1 MMRIPNYMKH
11 PEFFE
16 VFGYDM
22 YHPERRMVPNSKAP
36 KEILREFYVDEV
48 SDGDDNNYLL
58 EDIPELKKRII
69 EEFKKSKC
77 YQEKSEAERQEIIDY
92 FNAVTYDDVPHF
104 IY

>member
-1 MMRIPNYMKH
+1 MMRIPNYNKH
-11 PEFFE
+11 PEYFE
-16 VFGYDM
+16 PYEWN
-22 YHPERRMVPNSKAP
+22 PLKPNIRKIPKANAP

-58 EDIPELKKRII
+58 EDIPKLKKRII

-92 FNAVTYDDVPHF
+92 FNAITYDDVPHF

>member
-1 MMRIPNYMKH
+1 MMIIPNYIEH
-11 PEFFE
+11 PEYFE
-16 VFGYDM
+16 PYEWN
-22 YHPERRMVPNSKAP
+22 PLKPNIRRIPKVNAP

-48 SDGDDNNYLL
+48 SEGDDNNYLL

>member
-1 MMRIPNYMKH
+1 MMRIPNYNKH
-11 PEFFE
+11 PEYFE
-16 VFGYDM
+16 PYEWN
-22 YHPERRMVPNSKAP
+22 PLKPNIRKIPKANAP

-48 SDGDDNNYLL
+48 SRGDDNNYLL
-58 EDIPELKKRII
+58 EDIPKLKKRII

>member
-1 MMRIPNYMKH
+1 MMRIPNYNKH
-11 PEFFE
+11 PEYFE
-16 VFGYDM
+16 PYEWN
-22 YHPERRMVPNSKAP
+22 PLKPNIRKIPKANAP

-48 SDGDDNNYLL
+48 SRGDDNNYLL